1 MPVKVVI
8 LTNVDTNHKLMTV
21 KITRGHF
28 KLVVVG
34 VYLLCY
40 SSNDDYENDIMMSAG
55 FIESV
60 IYQYVTDSNYKLL

>member
-1 MPVKVVI
+1 
-8 LTNVDTNHKLMTV
+8 MTV